1 GLALG
6 RFNGIRADVA
16 AFTNLQREH
25 LDFHGD
31 MEGYYAA
38 KAALFTPERARHAVV
53 TVDDE
58 SGVRLARETALP
70 CDTVATR
77 PGSAAAGWTVSDVV
91 AGAPA
96 AGGTSRALGSG
107 FVLTGPDGE
116 RAEVHVP
123 MPGVVNV
130 SNAAL

>member
-1 GLALG
+1 
-6 RFNGIRADVA
+6 
-16 AFTNLQREH
+16 
-25 LDFHGD
+25 
-31 MEGYYAA
+31 
-38 KAALFTPERARHAVV
+38 
-53 TVDDE
+53 DDE
-58 SGVRLARETALP
+58 WGVRLARETALP

-130 SNAAL
+130 SNAALAIVVAVRAGVALEDAVRGVATVRGVPGRMETVVP